1 MALPKL
7 ETPTYTLTLPST
19 GEEVKYRPF
28 LVKEQKQLMMAEES
42 KNDDEMVDTMAN
54 LIRDCTF
61 NGVNPDT
68 CPVFDAEYIF
78 LRVRGKSVGD
88 KVNLNLKC
96 PDDKKTMIPVTIDL
110 SEVEINMT
118 DDHTNIIQVNDTV
131 KLVFSYPLL
140 KHTKM
145 FVDGKESE
153 MIFKTLEKCISE
165 IHFGEDIYNKVDIS
179 EKELKDFID
188 SLNTEQFEKIIQFF
202 ETMPKLRH
210 VVEVT
215 NPKTKVKSEV
225 LLEGLN
231 SFLE

>member
-7 ETPTYTLTLPST
+7 ETPTYTLILPST
-19 GEEVKYRPF
+19 GEEIKYRPF

-42 KNDDEMVDTMAN
+42 KNQDDMINTMSA

-61 NGVNPDT
+61 GAVNPDT
-68 CPVFDAEYIF
+68 CPIFDAEYIF

-88 KVNLNLKC
+88 KVDINLKC
-96 PDDKKTMIPVTIDL
+96 PDDNKTMAPVTLDL
-110 SEVEINMT
+110 SEIEVNMT
-118 DDHTNIIQVNDTV
+118 DDHTNVLQVTDDI
-131 KLVFSYPLL
+131 KIVFSYPLL

-145 FVDGKESE
+145 FVDGKETE
-153 MIFKTLEKCISE
+153 LIFKTLEKCITE
-165 IHFGEDIYNKVDIS
+165 IHFGEDIYNRVDIS
-179 EKELKDFID
+179 DKELNEFIE
-188 SLNTEQFEKIIQFF
+188 SLNTTQFEKIIQFF

-215 NPKTKVKSEV
+215 NPKTNVKSEV

>member
-19 GEEVKYRPF
+19 GEEIKYRPF

-42 KNDDEMVDTMAN
+42 KSDDEMVDTMAN

-68 CPVFDAEYIF
+68 CPIFDAEYIF

-88 KVNLNLKC
+88 KVDINLKC

-165 IHFGEDIYNKVDIS
+165 IHLS

-215 NPKTKVKSEV
+215 NPKTKVKSEI

>member
-28 LVKEQKQLMMAEES
+28 LVKEQKQLMIAEES
-42 KNDDEMVDTMAN
+42 KNDDEMVDTMSN

-96 PDDKKTMIPVTIDL
+96 PDDKKTMAPVTLDL

-118 DDHTNIIQVNDTV
+118 DDHTNVIEINDTV
-131 KLVFSYPLL
+131 KIVFSCAPNS
-140 KHTKM
+140 
-145 FVDGKESE
+145 ESTS
-153 MIFKTLEKCISE
+153 I
-165 IHFGEDIYNKVDIS
+165 
-179 EKELKDFID
+179 
-188 SLNTEQFEKIIQFF
+188 
-202 ETMPKLRH
+202 
-210 VVEVT
+210 VVSICSS
-215 NPKTKVKSEV
+215 KS
-225 LLEGLN
+225 GFDR
-231 SFLE
+231 STT